1 MAFPLLIFNTIA
13 TAELGSLDLGVI
25 GACSLAKVLVL
36 GITWLLTY
44 CAFRPERSHGQRILT
59 SSVFAFFAIASDDFA
74 IGFPVI
80 DALYGKV
87 LNMGIYI
94 AGNALVGS
102 FVFVPVTMAALAVGG
117 VLKKSEAEGSKK
129 ASTWQITRTLLYDLL
144 SNPVLLM
151 TGAGLMYK
159 LLLGNTIIREGGQS
173 KLPHPFC
180 DLIELF
186 TAPFTMCALFLTG
199 TSLRSAKLST
209 WPCGLVLLK
218 VVVCAYLSYS
228 FGALFVTGHDEVRG
242 LLRDFTF
249 FYGAIPTGSPPIVF
263 AGLYDPDSSELV
275 ATAVL
280 LALVLAGPI
289 MFVTS
294 VLLNSD
300 AESSAHKVLN
310 DVQLSA
316 DAASL
321 VCGALL
327 AVSLIIV
334 RRFWSCVCPVKTLLA
349 CYALVLIVYNSLSL
363 LFEIPELQKENCPT
377 VDELGQR
384 SALVVCFGWSQHTA
398 SILLLVLQL
407 ALVKDSVF
415 AGRRPA
421 FNILPPLLCA
431 LLALAPAF
439 LAAPNTLYEICRY
452 EESGPLTVA
461 NMVWSCLKLA
471 VCIGLSVRG
480 ILGSGG
486 NGPPDT
492 SLPSSEEDSSEAE
505 PSTPESECL
514 IPRGVLRVLTT
525 MNILKVLTQVVN
537 ASQVYFKNR
546 RTSGSFAAMLVLES
560 VISHG
565 QAVVLLASLLFDSQF
580 TSLHL
585 DFCCPCL
592 RRLTTWSTGARE
604 SMNPFSLTAA
614 NLPSSEAQEA

>member
-129 ASTWQITRTLLYDLL
+129 ASTWQITRNYNGDYRCT
-144 SNPVLLM
+144 PVQERVS
-151 TGAGLMYK
+151 
-159 LLLGNTIIREGGQS
+159 LGGVKR
-173 KLPHPFC
+173 
-180 DLIELF
+180 
-186 TAPFTMCALFLTG
+186 
-199 TSLRSAKLST
+199 
-209 WPCGLVLLK
+209 
-218 VVVCAYLSYS
+218 
-228 FGALFVTGHDEVRG
+228 VRG

-280 LALVLAGPI
+280 LGLVLAGPI

-492 SLPSSEEDSSEAE
+492 SLPSSEVLRVGPLETLQRPVVQSAG
-505 PSTPESECL
+505 
-514 IPRGVLRVLTT
+514 GVLRVLTT

>member
-1 MAFPLLIFNTIA
+1 
-13 TAELGSLDLGVI
+13 
-25 GACSLAKVLVL
+25 
-36 GITWLLTY
+36 
-44 CAFRPERSHGQRILT
+44 
-59 SSVFAFFAIASDDFA
+59 
-74 IGFPVI
+74 
-80 DALYGKV
+80 
-87 LNMGIYI
+87 
-94 AGNALVGS
+94 
-102 FVFVPVTMAALAVGG
+102 
-117 VLKKSEAEGSKK
+117 
-129 ASTWQITRTLLYDLL
+129 
-144 SNPVLLM
+144 
-151 TGAGLMYK
+151 
-159 LLLGNTIIREGGQS
+159 
-173 KLPHPFC
+173 
-180 DLIELF
+180 IELF

-228 FGALFVTGHDEVRG
+228 FGALFVRG

-280 LALVLAGPI
+280 LGLVLAGPI

-492 SLPSSEEDSSEAE
+492 SLPSSEDSSEAE

-585 DFCCPCL
+585 
-592 RRLTTWSTGARE
+592 
-604 SMNPFSLTAA
+604 
-614 NLPSSEAQEA
+614 